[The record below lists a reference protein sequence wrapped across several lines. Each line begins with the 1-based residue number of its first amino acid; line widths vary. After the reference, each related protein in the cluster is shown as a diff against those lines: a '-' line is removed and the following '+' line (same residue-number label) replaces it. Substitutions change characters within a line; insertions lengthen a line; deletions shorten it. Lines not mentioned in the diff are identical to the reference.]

1 MRDIGRWMQKQRFQK
16 SKRQQS
22 SLRKCSFG
30 DEMEIEAVS
39 ADDGSSSLEDCNSHS
54 HSHF

>member
-30 DEMEIEAVS
+30 EMEIEEVS